1 MFARA
6 LIFCI
11 RIYQRL
17 SRYTPRICRFTP
29 TCSQYTIRALQLHGF
44 WRGIALGIAR
54 VCRCNPFNP
63 GGYDPV
69 PDDPMAECNDDSH
82 IHSETDD
89 TERS

>member
-11 RIYQRL
+11 RTYQRL

-44 WRGIALGIAR
+44 WRGIVLGIRR
-54 VCRCNPFNP
+54 VFRCNPFNP

-69 PDDPMAECNDDSH
+69 PGDPQVEQPHASH
-82 IHSETDD
+82 TENETDN